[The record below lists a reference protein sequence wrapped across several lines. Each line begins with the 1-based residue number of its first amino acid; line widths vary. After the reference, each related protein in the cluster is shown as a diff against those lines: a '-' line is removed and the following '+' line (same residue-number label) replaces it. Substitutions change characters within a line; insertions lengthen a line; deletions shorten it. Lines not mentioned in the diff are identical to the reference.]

1 MGEMT
6 VTTPVQEGKYIY
18 CIVESPEACSFGP
31 LGIGGRGDP
40 LHTVVVRDI
49 AAVVSDAPLT
59 RYRVSRD
66 NSLAHQKAIEA
77 VMSRQPVLPVRFA
90 TIAEDEQKVKRILEV
105 EYDSFKQLLAKV
117 SDKTEL
123 GLKAIF
129 REDVIY
135 EDILTKYETIRS
147 LKEKIAC
154 VPAEQTHYERM
165 RIGQMVEEA
174 LQAEKQHVA
183 TDVLDTLSPL
193 AFEVKTND
201 TYGELMIVN
210 AAFFVAEH
218 QEADFDQA
226 VGRLGDKYAEKA
238 KFKYVGAMP
247 PFNFVNL
254 AIRMEEY

>member
-1 MGEMT
+1 MT
-6 VTTPVQEGKYIY
+6 TAVQEGKYIY
-18 CIVESPEACSFGP
+18 GIIESSEVRSFGP

-40 LHTVVVRDI
+40 LHTVVVRDV

-59 RYRVSRD
+59 RYRVSRE

-90 TIAEDEQKVKRILEV
+90 TVAEDEQKVRRILEA

-123 GLKAIF
+123 GLKAVFI
-129 REDVIY
+129 EDVIY
-135 EDILTKYETIRS
+135 EGILTKYENIRT
-147 LKEKIAC
+147 LKEKIVAL
-154 VPAEQTHYERM
+154 PAEQTHYERM

-174 LQAEKQHVA
+174 LQTEKQHVA
-183 TDVLDTLSPL
+183 TDVLTTLSPL

-210 AAFFVAEH
+210 VAFFVSKSR
-218 QEADFDQA
+218 EADFDRA
-226 VGRLGDKYAEKA
+226 VENLGDKYAEKV
-238 KFKYVGAMP
+238 KFKYIGAMP

-254 AIRMEEY
+254 AIQMEKY